1 MVFMGRWG
9 ARARVARPARHSL
22 TGKVPVQR
30 ARAPRTVSSSSEI
43 KSEAGG
49 QGATIAVGNE
59 EEPHPP
65 PARSSGARPKERR
78 RGAGPPS
85 WRAST
90 PPEKLQNLAQED
102 RGSAAPVVIFGD
114 AALSCNA
121 IGFPDRVRMHL
132 PFPGRLWAHNRC
144 TRPPD
149 VAREAEDPIPGPGWA
164 WPRSVYMLVLFA
176 RPGRVRGASQ
186 RHRDGYKTPSRPQK
200 IAAPKRQG
208 SVGTVER
215 ASRARGSPA
224 NLEGDG
230 GSRSHTPAS

>member
-102 RGSAAPVVIFGD
+102 RGSAAPVVSV
-114 AALSCNA
+114 APLSA
-121 IGFPDRVRMHL
+121 TETGIKRPVGPRKL
-132 PFPGRLWAHNRC
+132 PLLSGKGPWEQW
-144 TRPPD
+144 
-149 VAREAEDPIPGPGWA
+149 REPAGPNTSNNQPNA
-164 WPRSVYMLVLFA
+164 WPGSIREDWSQPA
-176 RPGRVRGASQ
+176 RA
-186 RHRDGYKTPSRPQK
+186 T
-200 IAAPKRQG
+200 AQG
-208 SVGTVER
+208 G
-215 ASRARGSPA
+215 
-224 NLEGDG
+224 
-230 GSRSHTPAS
+230 

>member
-1 MVFMGRWG
+1 MNHRQLHWTTTTMPTGR
-9 ARARVARPARHSL
+9 
-22 TGKVPVQR
+22 
-30 ARAPRTVSSSSEI
+30 
-43 KSEAGG
+43 
-49 QGATIAVGNE
+49 ATIAVGNE

-121 IGFPDRVRMHL
+121 IVDVGSEGNGRATVRRPCLGFPDRVRMHL

-176 RPGRVRGASQ
+176 RPGPWRLSAPPRRV
-186 RHRDGYKTPSRPQK
+186 
-200 IAAPKRQG
+200 
-208 SVGTVER
+208 
-215 ASRARGSPA
+215 
-224 NLEGDG
+224 
-230 GSRSHTPAS
+230 

>member
-1 MVFMGRWG
+1 MNHRQLHWTTTTMPTGR
-9 ARARVARPARHSL
+9 
-22 TGKVPVQR
+22 
-30 ARAPRTVSSSSEI
+30 
-43 KSEAGG
+43 
-49 QGATIAVGNE
+49 ATIAVGNE

-121 IGFPDRVRMHL
+121 IVDVGSEGNGRATVRRPCLGFPDRVRMHL

-215 ASRARGSPA
+215 ASRP
-224 NLEGDG
+224 
-230 GSRSHTPAS
+230 

>member
-102 RGSAAPVVIFGD
+102 RGSAAPVVIFGR
-114 AALSCNA
+114 
-121 IGFPDRVRMHL
+121 IG
-132 PFPGRLWAHNRC
+132 
-144 TRPPD
+144 
-149 VAREAEDPIPGPGWA
+149 
-164 WPRSVYMLVLFA
+164 PRNCF
-176 RPGRVRGASQ
+176 
-186 RHRDGYKTPSRPQK
+186 
-200 IAAPKRQG
+200 
-208 SVGTVER
+208 
-215 ASRARGSPA
+215 SPA
-224 NLEGDG
+224 PQAPMHREK
-230 GSRSHTPAS
+230 RPAAGLKAAACN

>member
-1 MVFMGRWG
+1 MNHRQ
-9 ARARVARPARHSL
+9 L
-22 TGKVPVQR
+22 
-30 ARAPRTVSSSSEI
+30 
-43 KSEAGG
+43 
-49 QGATIAVGNE
+49 ATIAVGNE

-121 IGFPDRVRMHL
+121 IG
-132 PFPGRLWAHNRC
+132 C
-144 TRPPD
+144 T
-149 VAREAEDPIPGPGWA
+149 EAEDPIPGPGWA

-215 ASRARGSPA
+215 ASRP
-224 NLEGDG
+224 
-230 GSRSHTPAS
+230 

>member
-1 MVFMGRWG
+1 MNHRQLHWTTTTMPTGR
-9 ARARVARPARHSL
+9 
-22 TGKVPVQR
+22 
-30 ARAPRTVSSSSEI
+30 
-43 KSEAGG
+43 
-49 QGATIAVGNE
+49 ATIAVGNE

-114 AALSCNA
+114 AALSWRQKIRSRA
-121 IGFPDRVRMHL
+121 QDGPGPDR
-132 PFPGRLWAHNRC
+132 C
-144 TRPPD
+144 TCWFSSPD
-149 VAREAEDPIPGPGWA
+149 
-164 WPRSVYMLVLFA
+164 L
-176 RPGRVRGASQ
+176 VRGASQ

-215 ASRARGSPA
+215 ASRP
-224 NLEGDG
+224 
-230 GSRSHTPAS
+230 